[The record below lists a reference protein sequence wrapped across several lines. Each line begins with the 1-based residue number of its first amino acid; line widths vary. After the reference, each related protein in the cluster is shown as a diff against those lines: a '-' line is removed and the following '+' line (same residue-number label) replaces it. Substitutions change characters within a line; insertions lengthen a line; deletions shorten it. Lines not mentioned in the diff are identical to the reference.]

1 VPASASTVPSVQDI
15 FSTTSRAT
23 SRLYLVRAV
32 LASVWAGALGAALSS
47 AGTLTAGSDLPGF
60 VVVLLI
66 FYPVLDI
73 AASLLDARTQ
83 RRSGNRGNV
92 RAQLVN
98 AVISTVTAIAVAV
111 AATTGGPASVLR
123 IFGAWAVLTGAI
135 QLALAITRLRRG
147 LHGQWPMIVSGGL
160 SCVIGLT
167 FFKQTTAGE
176 LSLTGVA
183 GYAVG
188 GALLYLVSAARL
200 HLAARSAA
208 DLSTHCGRSPWPP
221 SG

>member
-1 VPASASTVPSVQDI
+1 VPASTSTIPSVQDI
-15 FSTTSRAT
+15 FITTSRAT

-32 LASVWAGALGAALSS
+32 LALVWAGVLGAALSS
-47 AGTLTAGSDLPGF
+47 AGVLTAGSDLPGF

-83 RRSGNRGNV
+83 RRSGNRGSV

-111 AATTGGPASVLR
+111 AATDGPASVLR
-123 IFGAWAVLTGAI
+123 VFGAWAVLTGAI

-147 LHGQWPMIVSGGL
+147 LRGQWPMIVSGGL
-160 SCVIGLT
+160 SCIIGLT
-167 FFKQTTAGE
+167 FFKQATASE

-188 GALLYLVSAARL
+188 GALLYLVSAVRL

-208 DLSTHCGRSPWPP
+208 GRA
-221 SG
+221 

>member
-1 VPASASTVPSVQDI
+1 VPASASTIPSVQDI
-15 FSTTSRAT
+15 FITTSRAT

-32 LASVWAGALGAALSS
+32 LALVWAGVVGAALSS
-47 AGTLTAGSDLPGF
+47 AGVLTAGSHLSGF

-83 RRSGNRGNV
+83 RRSGNRGSV

-98 AVISTVTAIAVAV
+98 AGISTVTAVAV
-111 AATTGGPASVLR
+111 AATDGPASVLR
-123 IFGAWAVLTGAI
+123 VFGAWAVLTGAI

-147 LHGQWPMIVSGGL
+147 LRGQWPMIVSGGL
-160 SCVIGLT
+160 SCIIGLT
-167 FFKQTTAGE
+167 FFKQATASE

-188 GALLYLVSAARL
+188 GALLYLLSAARL
-200 HLAARSAA
+200 HRAARSAA
-208 DLSTHCGRSPWPP
+208 ARA
-221 SG
+221 